1 MFNINLPSII
11 SLLDKNCE
19 IFYPIE
25 KAQDEVWKRKGS
37 MYAKQVGIRERKCIM
52 KRRPRANTLG
62 ASGNSASIPKY
73 TIGVVS
79 QLLGLPPQVLRRY
92 EEAGLLEPAR
102 QAGKNRLY
110 SDQDIATLEEI
121 AELSEQGVNAVGIRH
136 IIQIRKRVIV
146 LQQEVRE
153 VREALSRSEEA
164 RQRIEMIHQEVNV
177 DSQPEH

>member
-1 MFNINLPSII
+1 M
-11 SLLDKNCE
+11 
-19 IFYPIE
+19 
-25 KAQDEVWKRKGS
+25 R
-37 MYAKQVGIRERKCIM
+37 
-52 KRRPRANTLG
+52 RRPRPYTPKT
-62 ASGNSASIPKY
+62 SGDSASMPKY

-110 SDQDIATLEEI
+110 SDQDIEVLEEI

-136 IIQIRKRVIV
+136 IIQIRRDIIV

-153 VREALSRSEEA
+153 VRQALLRSEEE
-164 RQRIEMIHQEVNV
+164 RQRIEVTWHEGEKRSLSEN
-177 DSQPEH
+177 EH